1 MQKLIQKQLNTYTN
15 KLLSLLLYGYR
26 KVYSTL
32 FALMTLIEKW
42 EVSPDQKGIDISES
56 LDTIN
61 HQLLTAKLRAYG
73 FSNDS
78 LEMTLSY
85 LPNHYQ
91 PVKVNTRLSSW
102 TGLIQ
107 AVPHGT
113 VLEPI
118 LFNI

>member
-1 MQKLIQKQLNTYTN
+1 MQKLVQKQLNTYTN

-26 KVYSTL
+26 KVYSTQ

-42 EVSPDQKGIDISES
+42 KVSPDQKRIEISKS

-61 HQLLTAKLRAYG
+61 HQLLTAKLQTYG

-85 LPNHYQ
+85 LSNHYQ

-107 AVPHGT
+107 GVPHGT

>member
-1 MQKLIQKQLNTYTN
+1 MQKLVQKQLSTYTN

-26 KVYSTL
+26 KVYSTQ

-42 EVSPDQKGIDISES
+42 KVSPDQKRIEISKS

-61 HQLLTAKLRAYG
+61 HQLLTAKLQTYG

-85 LPNHYQ
+85 LSNHYQ
-91 PVKVNTRLSSW
+91 LVKVNTRLSSW
-102 TGLIQ
+102 TGLIHG
-107 AVPHGT
+107 VPHGT